1 MNKHSRFI
9 GANIMNQVTASHL
22 SAMRA
27 LIAVMLLALLSAC
40 SSAPARDQSADYESA
55 APSVIEDDV
64 SNMGSV
70 YRSGYGM
77 SLFLD
82 RRARQ
87 VGDIITITLE
97 EKTDASKSSKTA
109 TGKESNISVPTVT
122 LLGRGVTH
130 NGVPIL
136 SSGVS
141 SDQDFSGQ
149 GTSSQSNSLTG
160 SITVTVSEVLRN
172 GSLRVRGEKW
182 VTINQGEEF
191 IRIKGIVRPEDIGA
205 DNAVPSYKVADARI
219 TYSGKGALADA
230 NSMGWLG
237 RVFQSVL
244 SPF

>member
-1 MNKHSRFI
+1 MTMTTKANSGLNRFRT
-9 GANIMNQVTASHL
+9 ALSLLLLVFVTA
-22 SAMRA
+22 
-27 LIAVMLLALLSAC
+27 C
-40 SSAPARDQSADYESA
+40 SQTPTRDKSADYESA
-55 APSVIEDDV
+55 APAVEPDNSA
-64 SNMGSV
+64 NMGSV
-70 YRSGYGM
+70 YHSGYGM
-77 SLFLD
+77 TLFLD

-87 VGDIITITLE
+87 VGDIITVTLE
-97 EKTDASKSSKTA
+97 EKTDASKSSSTA

-122 LLGRGVTH
+122 LLGRGVTSG
-130 NGVPIL
+130 GVPIL
-136 SSGVS
+136 TTGVS

-149 GTSSQSNSLTG
+149 GTSTQSNSLTG

-191 IRIKGIVRPEDIGA
+191 IRIKGILRPEDIGP
-205 DNAVPSYKVADARI
+205 DNAVPSYKLADARI

-237 RVFQSVL
+237 RLFQSVL

>member
-1 MNKHSRFI
+1 MIKITAR
-9 GANIMNQVTASHL
+9 NIQRL
-22 SAMRA
+22 SVLMTVA
-27 LIAVMLLALLSAC
+27 AVILMSAC
-40 SSAPARDQSADYESA
+40 SSAPAKNQSEDYESA
-55 APSVIEDDV
+55 APTAMADD
-64 SNMGSV
+64 SQNMGSI

-87 VGDIITITLE
+87 VGDIITVTLE
-97 EKTDASKSSKTA
+97 EKTDASKSSSTA

-130 NGVPIL
+130 NGVPII

-191 IRIKGIVRPEDIGA
+191 IRIKGIVRPEDIGP
-205 DNAVPSYKVADARI
+205 DNAVPSYKIADARI

-230 NSMGWLG
+230 NSMGWLA
-237 RVFQSVL
+237 RIFQSVI

>member
-1 MNKHSRFI
+1 MINTSVI
-9 GANIMNQVTASHL
+9 S
-22 SAMRA
+22 MRLVKTIIA
-27 LIAVMLLALLSAC
+27 LTLVSLMSAC
-40 SSAPARDQSADYESA
+40 ASAPPKDKSADYESA
-55 APSVIEDDV
+55 APTAVAEDV
-64 SNMGSV
+64 SNMGSI

-87 VGDIITITLE
+87 VGDIITINLE
-97 EKTDASKSSKTA
+97 EKTDASKSSSTA
-109 TGKESNISVPTVT
+109 TGKESNLAIPTVT

-130 NGVPIL
+130 NGVPIVN
-136 SSGVS
+136 SGVS

-237 RVFQSVL
+237 RLFQSVL

>member
-1 MNKHSRFI
+1 MIEMIKTSVI
-9 GANIMNQVTASHL
+9 NIRLLRS
-22 SAMRA
+22 
-27 LIAVMLLALLSAC
+27 LLALLIISVMSAC
-40 SSAPARDQSADYESA
+40 SSAPPKDQSADYESA
-55 APSVIEDDV
+55 APSGAGED
-64 SNMGSV
+64 SGNMGSI

-87 VGDIITITLE
+87 VGDIITVTLE
-97 EKTDASKSSKTA
+97 EKTDASKSSSTA
-109 TGKESNISVPTVT
+109 TGKESNLAIPTVT
-122 LLGRGVTH
+122 LLGRGVTY
-130 NGVPIL
+130 NSLPVN
-136 SSGVS
+136 SSVS

-237 RVFQSVL
+237 RLFQSVL

>member
-1 MNKHSRFI
+1 MNITGLNLNYIKAFI
-9 GANIMNQVTASHL
+9 AIVIVS
-22 SAMRA
+22 
-27 LIAVMLLALLSAC
+27 VVSAC
-40 SSAPARDQSADYESA
+40 SSAPTRDDSEAYTSA
-55 APSVIEDDV
+55 APAAVNDDV
-64 SNMGSV
+64 NNMGSI

-97 EKTDASKSSKTA
+97 EKTDASKSSSTA

-122 LLGRGVTH
+122 LLGRGATYD
-130 NGVPIL
+130 GVPIL
-136 SSGVS
+136 STGVS
-141 SDQDFSGQ
+141 TDQDFSGQ

-191 IRIKGIVRPEDIGA
+191 IRINGIVRPEDIGA

-237 RVFQSVL
+237 RLFQSVL

>member
-1 MNKHSRFI
+1 MSKTI
-9 GANIMNQVTASHL
+9 AINIQHL
-22 SAMRA
+22 SALMMVA
-27 LIAVMLLALLSAC
+27 IVSLVSAC

-55 APSVIEDDV
+55 APAAAVDDG
-64 SNMGSV
+64 SNMGSI

-87 VGDIITITLE
+87 VGDIITVTLE
-97 EKTDASKSSKTA
+97 EKTDASKSSSTA

-141 SDQDFSGQ
+141 SDQDFAGK

>member
-1 MNKHSRFI
+1 MNSKQTFNST
-9 GANIMNQVTASHL
+9 QL
-22 SAMRA
+22 RA
-27 LIAVMLLALLSAC
+27 ALAVLVLALLSAC
-40 SSAPARDQSADYESA
+40 SSAPAKDASADYESA
-55 APSVIEDDV
+55 APPVAADDDR
-64 SNMGSV
+64 NLGSI

-77 SLFLD
+77 TLFVD

-87 VGDIITITLE
+87 VGDIVTVTLE
-97 EKTDASKSSKTA
+97 EKTDASKSSSTA

-122 LLGRGVTH
+122 LLGRGVTS
-130 NGVPIL
+130 GGTPIL
-136 SSGVS
+136 TTGVS

-149 GTSSQSNSLTG
+149 GSSTQSNSLTG

-191 IRIKGIVRPEDIGA
+191 IRIKGIIRPEDIGA
-205 DNAVPSYKVADARI
+205 DNAIPSYKVADARI

-237 RVFQSVL
+237 RLFQSVL

>member
-1 MNKHSRFI
+1 MTEMIKTSVI
-9 GANIMNQVTASHL
+9 NIRLLRSLM
-22 SAMRA
+22 A
-27 LIAVMLLALLSAC
+27 LMILGLLAAC
-40 SSAPARDQSADYESA
+40 SSAPPKDQSADYQSA
-55 APSVIEDDV
+55 APKAETEDLG
-64 SNMGSV
+64 NMGSI

-87 VGDIITITLE
+87 VGDIITVTLE
-97 EKTDASKSSKTA
+97 EKTDASKSSSTA
-109 TGKESNISVPTVT
+109 TGKESNLGIPTVT

-130 NGVPIL
+130 NGLPVVN
-136 SSGVS
+136 SSVS

-237 RVFQSVL
+237 RLFQSVL

>member
-1 MNKHSRFI
+1 MINTSVI
-9 GANIMNQVTASHL
+9 S
-22 SAMRA
+22 MRLVKTIIA
-27 LIAVMLLALLSAC
+27 LTLVSLMSAC
-40 SSAPARDQSADYESA
+40 ASAPPKDKSADYESA
-55 APSVIEDDV
+55 APTAVTEDV
-64 SNMGSV
+64 SNMGSI

-87 VGDIITITLE
+87 VGDIITINLE
-97 EKTDASKSSKTA
+97 EKTDASKSSSTA
-109 TGKESNISVPTVT
+109 TGKESNLAIPTVT

-130 NGVPIL
+130 NGVPIVN
-136 SSGVS
+136 SGVS

-237 RVFQSVL
+237 RLFQSVL

>member
-1 MNKHSRFI
+1 MIKI
-9 GANIMNQVTASHL
+9 TVTNTQL
-22 SAMRA
+22 LNA
-27 LIAVMLLALLSAC
+27 LMVAAVVTLMSAC
-40 SSAPARDQSADYESA
+40 SSARAKDQSTDYESA
-55 APSVIEDDV
+55 APTAMADDIQ
-64 SNMGSV
+64 NMGSI

-87 VGDIITITLE
+87 VGDIITVTLE
-97 EKTDASKSSKTA
+97 EKTDASKSSSTA

-122 LLGRGVTH
+122 LFGRGVTH
-130 NGVPIL
+130 NGVPIV

-191 IRIKGIVRPEDIGA
+191 IRIKGIVRPEDIGP

-237 RVFQSVL
+237 RIFQSVI

>member
-1 MNKHSRFI
+1 MNIQQTQGRHRL
-9 GANIMNQVTASHL
+9 GTA
-22 SAMRA
+22 
-27 LIAVMLLALLSAC
+27 IAVLMVALLSAC
-40 SSAPARDQSADYESA
+40 SSAPAKDSSADYESA
-55 APSVIEDDV
+55 APSVAPDDDQ
-64 SNMGSV
+64 NLGSI

-77 SLFLD
+77 TLFVD

-87 VGDIITITLE
+87 VGDIITVTLE
-97 EKTDASKSSKTA
+97 EKTDASKSSSTA

-122 LLGRGVTH
+122 LFGRGVTSD
-130 NGVPIL
+130 GVPIL
-136 SSGVS
+136 TTGVS
-141 SDQDFSGQ
+141 SDQDFSGK
-149 GTSSQSNSLTG
+149 GSSTQSNSLTG

-191 IRIKGIVRPEDIGA
+191 IRIKGIIRPEDIGA
-205 DNAVPSYKVADARI
+205 DNAIPSYKVADARI

-237 RVFQSVL
+237 RLFQSVL